1 MVIGPLVQVG
11 GPSDPEVTVDPDEIQ
26 NLEIEISGL
35 EDTYTAIKA
44 RHDALASKV
53 DRHLAAEVAELNA
66 LNARYLDLCDEL
78 GQEATERIFDS
89 KNNPKEPPFDLEKA
103 DAQSK
108 KLFRAL
114 AALVHPDKCDSRF
127 EGVFETACKMRK
139 DLDVA
144 GLASLL
150 DSVKSMRKTG
160 SRLLMKLNS
169 LLNRKQELLDSID
182 FLRNSPAEQFVQIED
197 KGRFDIVLQII
208 REDRMQSAL
217 KLRMLINALQAKKNK

>member
-1 MVIGPLVQVG
+1 MVIGPLVQLG
-11 GPSDPEVTVDPDEIQ
+11 GSDVPEITVNLDEIK
-26 NLEIEISGL
+26 NLEIEVSGL
-35 EDTYTAIKA
+35 EGTYTAIKA

-89 KNNPKEPPFDLEKA
+89 NKPKEPPLDLEKA
-103 DAQSK
+103 DALSK

-139 DLDVA
+139 DRDVA
-144 GLASLL
+144 GLTSLL

-160 SRLLMKLNS
+160 SPLLMKLNN
-169 LLNRKQELLDSID
+169 LLNRKQELLDSIES
-182 FLRNSPAEQFVQIED
+182 LRKSSIEQFVQIED
-197 KGRFDIVLQII
+197 KGRFDVVLQII